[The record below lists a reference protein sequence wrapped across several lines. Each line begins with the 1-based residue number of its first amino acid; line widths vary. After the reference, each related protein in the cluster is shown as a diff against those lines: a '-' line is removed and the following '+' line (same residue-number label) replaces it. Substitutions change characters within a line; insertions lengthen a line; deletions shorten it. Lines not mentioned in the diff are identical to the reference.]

1 MEYKGYKVFNI
12 ATKEAQDF
20 YAGVENPFGNL
31 LENEYVVIEDD
42 NGKVVDCFRYRDE
55 VLDRVFYPE
64 IRSNSIG
71 LIKPLDSAQHCAMD
85 LLFQRDTPV
94 KVITGVYGS
103 GKDHLMWNTARTLV
117 EDRGEFKKI
126 VFVRPNVTLKNV
138 PDIGFLPGD
147 IDEKLGWILAPIYDK
162 VGGQE
167 GIQQLI
173 ELDMLEIVP
182 LLFIRGRSFENCIIY
197 VTEAQ
202 NIDSSI
208 AKVLLSRV
216 GAGSEIWLNGD
227 YHDQT
232 DRVVFDKDNGLKLMI
247 ERLSGHPLF
256 GQVYLP
262 NTHRSEIANL
272 SNLLD

>member
-1 MEYKGYKVFNI
+1 MDYRGYKVFNI
-12 ATKEAQDF
+12 NTKEVKDF
-20 YAGVENPFGNL
+20 YEGNDDSFGAL
-31 LENEYVVIEDD
+31 FENEYIIIEDD
-42 NGKVVDCFRYRDE
+42 GKKIVDCYRYKNE
-55 VLDRVFYPE
+55 VLDRIFYPE
-64 IRSNSIG
+64 IKNSFMGI
-71 LIKPLDSAQHCAMD
+71 IKPLDNQQYCAMD
-85 LLFQRDTPV
+85 LLNQRDTPV
-94 KVITGVYGS
+94 KIITGVYGS
-103 GKDHLMWNTARTLV
+103 GKDHLMWNMARTLV
-117 EDRGEFKKI
+117 EDEEKFKKI
-126 VFVRPNVTLKNV
+126 IFVRPNVTLKNV

-147 IDEKLGWILAPIYDK
+147 VDEKLGWILAPIYDK

-173 ELDMLEIVP
+173 EKDMLEVVP

-216 GAGSEIWLNGD
+216 GEGSEIWLNGD

-247 ERLSGHPLF
+247 EKLTGNALF
-256 GQVYLP
+256 GQIYLP
-262 NTHRSEIANL
+262 NTHRSKVASL

>member
-1 MEYKGYKVFNI
+1 MDYRGYKVFNVN
-12 ATKEAQDF
+12 TKEVKDF
-20 YAGVENPFGNL
+20 YEGNDDSFGAL
-31 LENEYVVIEDD
+31 FENEYIIIEDD
-42 NGKVVDCFRYRDE
+42 DKKIVDCYRYKNE
-55 VLDRVFYPE
+55 VLDRIFYPE
-64 IRSNSIG
+64 IKNSFMGI
-71 LIKPLDSAQHCAMD
+71 IKPLDNQQYCAMD
-85 LLFQRDTPV
+85 LLNQRDTPV
-94 KVITGVYGS
+94 KIITGVYGS
-103 GKDHLMWNTARTLV
+103 GKDHLMWNMARTLV
-117 EDRGEFKKI
+117 EDEEKFKKI
-126 VFVRPNVTLKNV
+126 IFVRPNVTLKNV

-147 IDEKLGWILAPIYDK
+147 VDEKLGWILAPIYDK

-173 ELDMLEIVP
+173 EKDMLEVVP

-216 GAGSEIWLNGD
+216 GEGSEIWLNGD

-247 ERLSGHPLF
+247 EKLTGNALF
-256 GQVYLP
+256 GQIYLP
-262 NTHRSEIANL
+262 NTHRSKVASL